1 MPEFTAEIDI
11 DPSEFVSDCS
21 SREIDELIEALHED
35 GHLKEYFKEHK
46 IADPNYSIV
55 LEQSKGNLMDLEW
68 SEVIVKLSR
77 NRLLMTTE
85 EEQTIKKIASRLL

>member
-21 SREIDELIEALHED
+21 SSEIEELIEALHED
-35 GHLKEYFKEHK
+35 GHLEDYFKEHK

-55 LEQSKGNLMDLEW
+55 LEDSKGNLMDLEW

-77 NRLLMTTE
+77 NRLLMTAE
-85 EEQTIKKIASRLL
+85 EEETIKKIASRLL